1 MTKGR
6 RFAASLLWLAALVL
20 AILGQRYFFFQRDY
34 VWDGVFL
41 HGAALACFALSW
53 RLAHPRP
60 RDATP
65 QRRLRRLLLLGRPT
79 VVALLMLGLFLT
91 ALATLTLR
99 GRTFQEFTGDAVA
112 LWLLGMGAVVAA
124 AFWPQGRRG
133 GFGHE
138 EATEVATTNEGEVRS
153 NGFSREGATEV
164 VTANET
170 TEVVTTNQ
178 ATEVAAANE
187 ATEAAKRS
195 RARWGSI
202 PRQTWLELAT
212 VAGLTALALLLRV
225 AALDQVPFTLGGDEA
240 WHGLLARQVLR
251 GELRN
256 PFQMSYMSMPN
267 AFYWPLSWSLWL
279 AGNSL
284 FGLRLLA
291 ALAGAASVPLF
302 YLLVRGSW
310 GTRTAL
316 LAALFLA
323 AYDYHV
329 HYSRLGANNVWD
341 PLFVIV
347 TLWAV
352 DRGLSGGK
360 EGERPGNRSR
370 YFLLAGLV
378 MGLSTYFYTGARLL
392 PLLVLV
398 YMAFVAWQERRHLPQ
413 VGTHLALL
421 AVAFLVAAGP
431 MLDFAL
437 THPNEWNARINQVG
451 ILQSGWLA
459 REPGLTGKTTTRIL
473 TEQFLRS
480 AGAFHVFPDRT
491 VWYGTDRPLL
501 GLLAGIFALLG
512 MGWAV
517 THWRQP
523 RHFLLLLWFWS
534 VIVTGGMLTES
545 PPSSQRLVMAI
556 PAVAVLVA
564 VGLEQ
569 AVGLGRRILALDRR
583 WEQGLLGLLVLVLAA
598 GSIHFYFAD
607 YTPQRRYGGENG
619 ETATMMGRYLADLEG
634 DYTAY
639 LLGAPRLYWRFG
651 TMMFLAPDVP
661 GQDVVEPL
669 TVPPDFV
676 DPSRGAVFLLLPER
690 ASELAWIEQAYPA
703 GKASEF
709 HDSRGDLRFLA
720 YEVAP

>member
-6 RFAASLLWLAALVL
+6 RFAALLLLLAALVL
-20 AILGQRYFFFQRDY
+20 AILGQRHFFQRDY
-34 VWDGVFL
+34 VWDGVVL

-53 RLAHPRP
+53 RLAHPRLP
-60 RDATP
+60 GA
-65 QRRLRRLLLLGRPT
+65 RRQSRFRQLWPPDQLA
-79 VVALLMLGLFLT
+79 VIALLVLGLFLT
-91 ALATLTLR
+91 ALATLLLR
-99 GRTFQEFTGDAVA
+99 DRGLQDPTGDAVA

-124 AFWPQGRRG
+124 AFWPQSRRS
-133 GFGHE
+133 GFPRE
-138 EATEVATTNEGEVRS
+138 EATEVT
-153 NGFSREGATEV
+153 
-164 VTANET
+164 
-170 TEVVTTNQ
+170 TTNQ
-178 ATEVAAANE
+178 ATKVTATNGAGVAQ
-187 ATEAAKRS
+187 KG
-195 RARWGSI
+195 RARGGAN

-212 VAGLTALALLLRV
+212 VGGLTALALLLRV
-225 AALDQVPFTLGGDEA
+225 TALEQVPFTLGGDEA

-256 PFQMSYMSMPN
+256 PFQMSYMSMPT

-279 AGNSL
+279 AGNNL

-291 ALAGAASVPLF
+291 ALAGTASVPLF
-302 YLLVRGSW
+302 YLLVRGRW
-310 GTRTAL
+310 GMRTAL
-316 LAALFLA
+316 LATLFLA

-352 DRGLSGGK
+352 DQGLGAGR
-360 EGERPGNRSR
+360 EGAPPRNRSR
-370 YFLLAGLV
+370 AFLLAGLA

-392 PLLVLV
+392 PLLVLAYV
-398 YMAFVAWQERRHLPQ
+398 AFVAWRERGRHPGLGWLL
-413 VGTHLALL
+413 VLL

-459 REPGLTGKTTTRIL
+459 REPGLTGKTTSRIL
-473 TEQFLRS
+473 AEQFLHS

-501 GLLAGIFALLG
+501 GFLAGIFALLG

-523 RHFLLLLWFWS
+523 RYFLVLLWFWAV
-534 VIVTGGMLTES
+534 VITGGMLTES
-545 PPSSQRLVMAI
+545 PPSSQRLVLAI

-569 AVGLGRRILALDRR
+569 AVALGRRILALNRS
-583 WEQGLLGLLVLVLAA
+583 WEEGLLALLVLVLAA
-598 GSIHFYFAD
+598 SSIHFYFMD
-607 YTPQRRYGGENG
+607 YTPERRYGGENG
-619 ETATMMGRYLADLEG
+619 ETATTMGHYLAGLEG

-651 TMMFLAPDVP
+651 TMEFLAPGVP

-669 TVPPDFV
+669 TAPPGFADV
-676 DPSRGAVFLLLPER
+676 GQGAVFLLLPER
-690 ASELAWIEQAYPA
+690 ASELAWIEQAYPG
-703 GKASEF
+703 GKAREF
-709 HDSRGDLRFLA
+709 HDSGGGLSFLA
-720 YEVAP
+720 YELAP